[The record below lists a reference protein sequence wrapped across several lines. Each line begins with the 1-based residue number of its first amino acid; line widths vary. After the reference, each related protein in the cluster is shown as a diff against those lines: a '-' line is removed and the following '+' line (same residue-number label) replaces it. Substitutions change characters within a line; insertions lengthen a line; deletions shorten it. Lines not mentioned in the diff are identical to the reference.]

1 MNKEY
6 KDLLLDLYKENQ
18 SFLNKLILGVSSLA
32 IPLLYKSALEISDTY
47 TALSLS
53 FSLFAFLIVIILQI
67 WSLLCARDGCDDS
80 MSNDQEKQKNGT
92 VLLNKAKSI
101 DTWRNAFF
109 ILALSLIIISLII
122 NIFNKET
129 NAMSDKKNPK
139 ELINSYTPPK
149 AMIDTGSFTP
159 PNAMIEQKSFTPPKA
174 VIEQQ
179 APAAPQA
186 QGTQEPAKPSG
197 NDE

>member
-47 TALSLS
+47 TALFLS

-129 NAMSDKKNPK
+129 NAMSDKKNPP
-139 ELINSYTPPK
+139 EIIIN
-149 AMIDTGSFTP
+149 
-159 PNAMIEQKSFTPPKA
+159 SFTPPKA
-174 VIEQQ
+174 SLEQHK
-179 APAAPQA
+179 PTA
-186 QGTQEPAKPSG
+186 QQTGGTEGSSNNGGDKKQ
-197 NDE
+197 